1 MGKISTMT
9 FTGYSGTEYQF
20 NVWTRDTDFNDVGGV
35 YIFSNRNSQ
44 TTRHTVLYVGQTSSF
59 KDRRLQFH
67 EQWQKCAN
75 QRGGNVICTY
85 QESDETRCRR
95 IERDLI
101 NAYDPPCNKQ

>member
-9 FTGYSGTEYQF
+9 FIGQSGTEYKF
-20 NVWTRDTDFNDVGGV
+20 NVWTRDTSFNDVGGV

-44 TTRHTVLYVGQTSSF
+44 TKNHRVLYVGQTQSF
-59 KDRRLQFH
+59 KDRRLQHH
-67 EQWQKCAN
+67 EEWDKCAN

-85 QESDETRCRR
+85 QENSSIQRRR

-101 NAYDPPCNKQ
+101 NNYDPPCNG